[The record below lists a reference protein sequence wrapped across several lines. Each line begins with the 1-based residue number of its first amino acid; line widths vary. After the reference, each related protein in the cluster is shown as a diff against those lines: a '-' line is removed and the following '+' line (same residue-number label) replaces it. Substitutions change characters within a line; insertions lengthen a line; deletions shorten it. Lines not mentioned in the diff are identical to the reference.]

1 MIIEENDFKL
11 TPVSDSSPLF
21 NLELLYTVNGK
32 ETRKEFKVVAYGITI
47 EHAVKRIIQYRLS
60 NKHDSINLKT
70 YFREFKNELDNIKSL
85 CQIKE
90 NSVES

>member
-11 TPVSDSSPLF
+11 TPISDNSSLF
-21 NLELLYTVNGK
+21 NLELLYTINGK
-32 ETRKEFKVVAYGITI
+32 KTRKEFKVVAYGITI

-60 NKHDSINLKT
+60 NKLDSINLKT
-70 YFREFKNELDNIKSL
+70 YFNEFKNELNSIKDL

-90 NSVES
+90 NSVKN